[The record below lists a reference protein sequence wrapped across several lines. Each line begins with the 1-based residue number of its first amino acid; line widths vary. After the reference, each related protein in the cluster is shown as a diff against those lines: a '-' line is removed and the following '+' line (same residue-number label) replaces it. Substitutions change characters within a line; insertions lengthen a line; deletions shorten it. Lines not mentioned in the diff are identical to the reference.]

1 MATSRQPQ
9 RLEEDVEED
18 FNWDTSGAKLPGH
31 TVDALL
37 ADGKVDEACAEL
49 ERLLLEG
56 LDSGN
61 GKPMTEDLLQQIIAK
76 ARSRAVHRAR

>member
-1 MATSRQPQ
+1 MATSPRPQ
-9 RLEEDVEED
+9 HLEEDVD
-18 FNWDTSGAKLPGH
+18 FDTSDSKLPGH

-37 ADGKVDEACAEL
+37 VQGKVEEARAEL

-61 GKPMTEDLLQQIIAK
+61 GKPMTEELLQQIIAK
-76 ARSRAVHRAR
+76 ATLRASRPAR